1 MMRLTIFLLCL
12 APFPLLATVLSITK
26 DDTAEEYLI
35 QVNQTFSHYGNLEME
50 ARWNYVTDISEEHE
64 TAMVR
69 ITKKYKCTVLS
80 NFKGPLLLKSNVI
93 KLSRKGPDTDKSL
106 LASQQ
111 IQSPYFI
118 ISNT

>member
-12 APFPLLATVLSITK
+12 APLPLLATVLSITK

-69 ITKKYKCTVLS
+69 ITKKYKCTAFS
-80 NFKGPLLLKSNVI
+80 NFKVYKVL
-93 KLSRKGPDTDKSL
+93 
-106 LASQQ
+106 
-111 IQSPYFI
+111 FW
-118 ISNT
+118 